1 MLGRARVTDGQV
13 DSRGNRPWLLW
24 VVGTVSLLWNG
35 LGTILWSG
43 TSFMPDTFLD
53 GQPIAYQEY
62 VSTLPVWTVVSWGLG
77 VVAGLAGSV
86 LLLVRQKT
94 AISVFGLS
102 LFGAA
107 VNQAA
112 YITNPPPA
120 DFVNLPLV
128 VFIIGFAA
136 FMLVFAWLMERRAI
150 IR

>member
-1 MLGRARVTDGQV
+1 
-13 DSRGNRPWLLW
+13 
-24 VVGTVSLLWNG
+24 
-35 LGTILWSG
+35 
-43 TSFMPDTFLD
+43 MPDTFLD

-86 LLLVRQKT
+86 LLLVHQKT

>member
-1 MLGRARVTDGQV
+1 MTDDQV

-86 LLLVRQKT
+86 LLLVHQKT